1 MRNFRNLNVW
11 KEGIKLVKEVY
22 GLSDLLPDIENYGLK
37 SQICRSVI
45 SIPSN
50 VAEGCSRK
58 SDIDFKRFLEIALGS
73 SFELETQLLIV
84 QEVALIPKEDLNSV
98 FNLLDKEQ
106 KMLNSFIEKLKA
118 KG

>member
-1 MRNFRNLNVW
+1 M
-11 KEGIKLVKEVY
+11 KEVY
-22 GLSDLLPDIENYGLK
+22 ELSNLLPDTEKYGLK

-50 VAEGCSRK
+50 IAEGCSRK
-58 SDIDFKRFLEIALGS
+58 SDVDFKRFLEIALGS

-84 QEVALIPKEDLNSV
+84 REVALIPKEDLNSV